1 VGDLSRILVR
11 GSHEVHTDGVMPPLE
26 GRRTVGPGEVRVLK
40 GVVVPTSNRQLASS
54 TGARPRYEFHIAERL
69 TTTALCVF
77 PELQLAD
84 SSAGTVLYGRPRD
97 RSELHAILDRF
108 HLLGMTL
115 LDVHQLPD

>member
-1 VGDLSRILVR
+1 
-11 GSHEVHTDGVMPPLE
+11 
-26 GRRTVGPGEVRVLK
+26 VGPGEVRVHK

-54 TGARPRYEFHIAERL
+54 IGARPRYEFHIAERL
-69 TTTALCVF
+69 TTTALYAF

-84 SSAGTVLYGRPRD
+84 SSAGSVLYGRPRD

-115 LDVHQLPD
+115 LDVHRLPD